1 MTTSVAVFGYSGV
14 VPNTVQCIVD
24 EVKASPALL
33 WAVASSDA
41 LISRS
46 RSVVASRFLQS
57 KADVLVMI
65 DHDLVWNPGD
75 VRELATKALQHD
87 AIVAGLYSKRALR
100 KGFASIL
107 RDEAP
112 GSFMDIGADHVY
124 EAKWLASGFTAYPRT
139 AFEKVKEAVEMD
151 SGQLTRLHAAR
162 YFDGHDFTPF
172 FMPFMLGTDYLSED
186 WAFSERARRAG
197 VKQLI
202 WAKPKLLH
210 IGEFPYSVV
219 TA

>member
-1 MTTSVAVFGYSGV
+1 MTTTSVAVFGYSGV
-14 VPNTVQCIVD
+14 VPNTVQCIID
-24 EVKASPALL
+24 EVKASPELN

-46 RSVVASRFLQS
+46 RSVVSSRFLKT
-57 KADVLVMI
+57 KANVLVMV

-75 VRELATKALQHD
+75 VWELAAKALQHD

-100 KGFASIL
+100 KGFASVL

-124 EAKWLASGFTAYPRT
+124 EAKWLASGFTAYPRS
-139 AFEKVKEAVEMD
+139 AFEKVWQA
-151 SGQLTRLHAAR
+151 SGATSPLPLGTAH